1 LWKALLSDEI
11 QAFIHQNEGTDA
23 AELALK
29 SPLKSDPSF
38 LLALEQVAAR
48 KKAKYKL
55 PSWFKFPKVLF
66 PIPLSLEQCSSELA
80 ATFKAEIVSGSKLV
94 DLTGGL
100 GMDSWAL
107 SKSFEHVTHVEI
119 NPLLSGVA
127 QHNFSELQQPNIQ
140 CVNASAEQYLADIE
154 APIDYFF
161 IDPARRV
168 ASQKVFRLESTEPN
182 ILELKPK
189 MLQKAKGYIIKTSPL
204 LDIAHAIAALETV
217 EQLYVVAVE
226 GECKELLIKCGQL
239 PNENPKIQAID
250 LRNDGSRSV
259 FEFRFQEE
267 ATAQAEFSMPQN
279 YLYEPNAACMKSGG
293 FNMLAQTHHCKKLAT
308 NSHLYSSDTLVEAF
322 PGRAFKVIA
331 VTKVDKKAVKA
342 IVPTLKANVATRNF
356 PLSAVDLKKKLG
368 ISDGGVIY
376 IFGTTATDGKRMLVI
391 CEKV

>member
-1 LWKALLSDEI
+1 
-11 QAFIHQNEGTDA
+11 
-23 AELALK
+23 
-29 SPLKSDPSF
+29 
-38 LLALEQVAAR
+38 
-48 KKAKYKL
+48 
-55 PSWFKFPKVLF
+55 
-66 PIPLSLEQCSSELA
+66 
-80 ATFKAEIVSGSKLV
+80 
-94 DLTGGL
+94 LT
-100 GMDSWAL
+100 
-107 SKSFEHVTHVEI
+107 
-119 NPLLSGVA
+119 
-127 QHNFSELQQPNIQ
+127 
-140 CVNASAEQYLADIE
+140 DIE

-182 ILELKPK
+182 ILELKVN

-217 EQLYVVAVE
+217 EQLYVVAVD

-239 PNENPKIQAID
+239 PNENPLIQAID

-267 ATAQAEFSMPQN
+267 ATAQAELGMPQT

-308 NSHLYSSDTLVEAF
+308 NSHLYSSDTLAEAF
-322 PGRAFKVIA
+322 PGRAFKVVA

-342 IVPTLKANVATRNF
+342 IIPTLKANVATRNF

-368 ISDGGVIY
+368 ISDGGLIY
-376 IFGTTATDGKRMLVI
+376 IFGTTAMDGKRMLVI